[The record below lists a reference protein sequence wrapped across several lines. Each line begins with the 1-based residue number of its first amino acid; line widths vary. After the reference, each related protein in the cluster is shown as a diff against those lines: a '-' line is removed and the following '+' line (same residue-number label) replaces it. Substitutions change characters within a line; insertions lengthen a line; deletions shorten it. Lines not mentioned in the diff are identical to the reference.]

1 MNNGI
6 EAGINNEEEISILEK
21 RVGKTGTVSTQKDPL
36 HKINPEPE
44 TKKTNYEDY
53 LLEARLNIIENKT
66 LYSKILEA
74 IKNKIKR
81 NPSDKFTEIENL
93 LVEKCI
99 NLSDS
104 DIDSVVRQ
112 LNRKF
117 IEHIQ
122 SMQGSLDI
130 DGNTLVNIT
139 TGKWNLNSGGIKS
152 VVNFIKNRVQLLRS
166 NPSQDFT
173 LGVNERLDAR
183 FAIDLIEVI
192 RNTSGD
198 IDQLNLIQ
206 IKSSEPTEEEKEKI
220 VKTHR
225 DFVNQNLLSLKDVD
239 EFSIPKEEERKI
251 FEDTIN
257 DQSVMFDKL
266 FDICIDYRETDL
278 GSLSVLLG
286 INHLTN
292 LQRAWILSTYFEI
305 IIEQIESAY
314 REGYIEEESKSAL
327 IKDLT
332 LLLEESVSK
341 SGIPTNIIKI
351 NSVNS
356 IIAVGPRV
364 VSEIS
369 IYGSEESPLTASV
382 SN

>member
-117 IEHIQ
+117 IEYIQ

-130 DGNTLVNIT
+130 DGNTLINIT
-139 TGKWNLNSGGIKS
+139 TGRWNLNSGGIKS